1 MAAKKLIFICK
12 SVVELHFSDMNWRE
26 AMCRKTGLW
35 KTHSSMC
42 LPTVFSNA
50 QMGLAKNL

>member
-1 MAAKKLIFICK
+1 MAAKELIFICK